1 MVLRI
6 TKQLSFE
13 MAHAL
18 LGYDGKCQNIH
29 GHSYKLFVTV
39 EGVPLHDNNNHK
51 NGMVMDF
58 GDVKRCIE
66 ETIIQKFDHA
76 LVMPQSDRYN
86 PEALKPIAKLLVVPF
101 QPTTENLLMHF
112 AELLQPAIPQNLKLY
127 SLRLHETETSYAE
140 LFL

>member
-6 TKQLSFE
+6 TKQLTFE

-39 EGVPLHDNNNHK
+39 EGVPLHDNNDKK

-58 GDVKRCIE
+58 GDIKRCIE

-76 LVMPQSDRYN
+76 LVLPKSDRYDPN
-86 PEALKPIAKLLVVPF
+86 ALQSIAKLIVVPF
-101 QPTTENLLMHF
+101 QPTTENLLVHF
-112 AELLQPAIPQNLKLY
+112 AELLKPAIPQNLKLY
-127 SLRLHETETSYAE
+127 SLRLHETETSFAE

>member
-39 EGVPLHDNNNHK
+39 EGVPIHDNNN
-51 NGMVMDF
+51 
-58 GDVKRCIE
+58 
-66 ETIIQKFDHA
+66 QKTA
-76 LVMPQSDRYN
+76 WSLTLV
-86 PEALKPIAKLLVVPF
+86 
-101 QPTTENLLMHF
+101 T
-112 AELLQPAIPQNLKLY
+112 
-127 SLRLHETETSYAE
+127 
-140 LFL
+140 